1 MSIKTYKVLLP
12 IGFGGRQEKG
22 AIVEMEESHAKAFG
36 SEYLVEVKEGEMTT
50 ENTSD
55 NGTSVDETSLDEMSL
70 SELKAKAKEMKL
82 DATGS
87 KADLRERITIALA

>member
-22 AIVEMEESHAKAFG
+22 AIVEMDESHAKAFG
-36 SEYLVEVKEGEMTT
+36 PEYLVEVKKGEVAT
-50 ENTSD
+50 EKSD
-55 NGTSVDETSLDEMSL
+55 NETSVDETSLDEMSL

-87 KADLRERITIALA
+87 KADLKERISLALS

>member
-36 SEYLVEVKEGEMTT
+36 PEYLVEVKKGEMAT
-50 ENTSD
+50 EKTSD
-55 NGTSVDETSLDEMSL
+55 NETSTDGTSLDEMSL

-87 KADLRERITIALA
+87 KADLKERITLALS

>member
-1 MSIKTYKVLLP
+1 MITKTYKVLLP

-36 SEYLVEVKEGEMTT
+36 SEYLVEVKKGEMTT

-55 NGTSVDETSLDEMSL
+55 SEPSFDATLLDEMSL
-70 SELKAKAKEMKL
+70 SELKAKAKAMKL

-87 KADLRERITIALA
+87 KADLKERITIALS